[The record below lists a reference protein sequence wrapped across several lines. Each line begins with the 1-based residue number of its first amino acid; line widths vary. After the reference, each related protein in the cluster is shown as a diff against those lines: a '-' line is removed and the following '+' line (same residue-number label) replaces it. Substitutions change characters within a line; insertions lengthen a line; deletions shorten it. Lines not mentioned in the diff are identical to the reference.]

1 MVSPKSGKE
10 IGPKVEGGAEGE
22 QCRGRVCL
30 AGEAF
35 NRGVRV
41 HGVEKGR
48 RATLTSRHE
57 KRASAGQLPACT
69 SIRRSRR

>member
-1 MVSPKSGKE
+1 MVSSKSGKE

-35 NRGVRV
+35 NRGVGV

-48 RATLTSRHE
+48 RQR
-57 KRASAGQLPACT
+57 
-69 SIRRSRR
+69 